1 MIEYSKSHSRSL
13 MSFVDAFILMLLL
26 GWLSGTLHYSW
37 AHVIALTY
45 WQCLLIMWISICII
59 PGNEYPIRIARPSWL
74 ERFNEQLKTARA
86 EAAAEKAAKADQDDE
101 Q

>member
-13 MSFVDAFILMLLL
+13 MSFLDAFFLMILL
-26 GWLSGTLHYSW
+26 GWLSGTIHASW
-37 AHVIALTY
+37 AHSIALTY

-74 ERFNEQLKTARA
+74 ERFNEQLKVARA
-86 EAAAEKAAKADQDDE
+86 SAAADKAAGRDEDDE
-101 Q
+101 